1 MRSFKMKSKMVAPP
15 LYEDVMGGAEND
27 FVIAEWRDEGG
38 ADFDPPHLI
47 APLHLHRNDDE
58 AWYVLEGVLCVQ
70 RGDEVVEAR
79 AGAAVL
85 VPRGTPYTYW
95 NPTAEPVRYLLVMTP
110 RILHLI
116 EAIHALKERSSSAL
130 RAVFEEH

>member
-1 MRSFKMKSKMVAPP
+1 MKPTTIAPP
-15 LYEDVMGGAEND
+15 LSENVMGGARND
-27 FVIAEWRDEGG
+27 FVVAEWRDAGG
-38 ADFDPPHLI
+38 ANFDPPRLI
-47 APLHLHRNDDE
+47 APLHLHRSDDE

-70 RGDEVVEAR
+70 RGDEVVEVR

-85 VPRGTPYTYW
+85 VPRGTPHTYW

-116 EAIHALKERSSSAL
+116 EAIHALKERSPATL
-130 RAVFEEH
+130 RAVFEEHDSELL

>member
-1 MRSFKMKSKMVAPP
+1 
-15 LYEDVMGGAEND
+15 
-27 FVIAEWRDEGG
+27 
-38 ADFDPPHLI
+38 LI
-47 APLHLHRNDDE
+47 APLHLHRSDDE

-70 RGDEVVEAR
+70 RGDEVAEVR

-85 VPRGTPYTYW
+85 VPRGTPHTYW

-116 EAIHALKERSSSAL
+116 EAIHALKERSPAAL
-130 RAVFEEH
+130 RAVFEEHDSELL